1 MRQGFGGDY
10 RMLRNKCVKLV
21 RRDRMQTAVK
31 KISEASNKQ
40 AAAWRLADSTLKRG
54 NTERLPLLKCCKSD
68 SEMMMMYQVYFPTH
82 IE

>member
-1 MRQGFGGDY
+1 
-10 RMLRNKCVKLV
+10 
-21 RRDRMQTAVK
+21 MQTAVK

-68 SEMMMMYQVYFPTH
+68 SEMMMMYQVYFRLILNKSMFILQRLAH
-82 IE
+82 LGASVY